1 MDYWK
6 NIVKNRTLERHRAW
20 IKKSGK
26 GDWTAASDT
35 V

>member
-6 NIVKNRTLERHRAW
+6 NIVKNRILERYRVW

-26 GDWTAASDT
+26 GDWIVVSDI